1 MLGHAKEACGGAR
14 RVFQLAHKGELTM
27 NSLAWIGIIA
37 WGLALTAFGLV
48 QAVPAG
54 AEPGA
59 LAAHDVT
66 FLVGGGLVTCLIG
79 IAGLAG
85 FMGRAPSLRNE
96 QKSRA

>member
-1 MLGHAKEACGGAR
+1 
-14 RVFQLAHKGELTM
+14 M
-27 NSLAWIGIIA
+27 NRLAWIGIIG
-37 WGLALTAFGLV
+37 WGLILTTFGLG

-54 AEPGA
+54 AQAGE
-59 LAAHDVT
+59 LAAHDVI

-85 FMGRAPSLRNE
+85 FMGSVPGLRNE